1 MTEWLRRLLHFGL
14 LLGMCWAS
22 SAWAVNYTLPAASF
36 PPCGNSWN
44 SAQNSCSV
52 RVVLQVG
59 DTVTA
64 STPLIIRA
72 DTGFELRGNN
82 TLTGVSL
89 QSDYGSVVVE
99 SGGQITGSILSNWG
113 TVTLR
118 GTTVSGSV
126 QGLGAMSFTNSE
138 VGGAVSANNAITAS
152 GSSFSAGVASSNG
165 AVTLTGGS
173 VQGNISSGCCQVTLT
188 NLSVTGNINV
198 SQNNVLLSNATVTGN
213 ITTTNR
219 VELDKSTVYG
229 NVTAATWDKQTIKGT
244 GNSFIYGVCVPATT
258 TPQKLCA
265 EEPAIPQVHHYRLS
279 YSSQALTCRPH
290 NIMVTACS
298 NADCSTTYT
307 GGTSTLTITPGG
319 SPISFTGS
327 TTTTLAI
334 RTAQIVTLGIANA
347 SPSASSDLLCRV
359 DGGAAST
366 NCSLEFAGSG
376 LLVEAPDLLARE
388 TKTLYISA
396 VRKDTSSLECVPAFA
411 DVTREVLLWT
421 KYLDPAPDELIG
433 SPKLRI
439 DITGDDDPAISTNAA
454 NPSLIELDF
463 DPAGQASLPIRYD
476 DAGQLQLNARY
487 LGSATTQDSGL
498 TMTGHGDFV
507 SRPYGFHISIK
518 DQGSSC
524 TAATVEDCEA
534 LEVNGERLMAGD
546 PFDLQIRA
554 VAWQR
559 DDEPRTGT
567 ALHDNPTTPNFQL
580 NGMRLNS
587 LQALPAAG
595 EFEYLNPAGAWV
607 PLTGSYEYNHTAG
620 SMTFRVRQLEVGIF
634 KLGIGE
640 PVVYFGQAIG
650 GGEALIGRFTPAWL
664 GVSSDARLEHACG
677 SFSYQGQVVSF
688 AGGHPAI
695 RVTGYNRQGEETGN
709 YDRGS
714 FWQLPP
720 PQREPYN
727 LSGPAGDPR
736 LGNPRLGDVQ
746 SLPAVADDAG
756 DGSRLFEWREEGV
769 RQADAF
775 LWSMPVLASDANL
788 PLDLNAGGGL
798 LQLRVTQEQLTD
810 LDYIC
815 YRGSDPATGAC
826 QDFVHA
832 FGGTELRLGRLK
844 IHDNSSND
852 ETQELDLPYELQ
864 YLSGWSPALSGQDRE
879 AWIKSEGDSC
889 SLPRL
894 GSVQLEPGSF
904 TGGLAA
910 TNFPNPAGSLEAT
923 TILGAG
929 QPSGLIRL
937 SAPNKQGSVL
947 VSLSGL
953 HGESPEAPWLL
964 YNWKDHSRIGD
975 ELKPPMGKATFGV
988 QSNQRPE
995 IFRRELYR

>member
-1 MTEWLRRLLHFGL
+1 MTERLRRLLHFGL

-44 SAQNSCSV
+44 SAQNSCGV

-64 STPLIIRA
+64 STPLTIRA
-72 DTGFELRGNN
+72 DAGFELRGNN

-89 QSDYGSVVVE
+89 QSDYGRVVVE
-99 SGGQITGSILSNWG
+99 NGGQITGSILSNWG
-113 TVTLR
+113 EVMLS
-118 GTTVSGSV
+118 GSSVSGSV
-126 QGLGAMSFTNSE
+126 QGLGAISFINSQ

-173 VQGNISSGCCQVTLT
+173 VRGNISSGCCRVTLT

-198 SQNNVLLSNATVTGN
+198 SQNDVYLSNTTVTGN

-229 NVTAATWDKQTIKGT
+229 NVTAATGWGDQTIKGT
-244 GNSFIYGVCVPATT
+244 GNSFIYGVCVPAAT
-258 TPQKLCA
+258 TPQKLCTG
-265 EEPAIPQVHHYRLS
+265 EPYLLPIHHYRLS

-290 NIMVTACS
+290 SITVTACS

-307 GGTSTLTITPGG
+307 SGTSSLSITPGG

-334 RTAQIVTLGIANA
+334 RTAQTVTLGVANA
-347 SPSASSDLLCRV
+347 SPGASSDLLCRV

-366 NCSLEFAGSG
+366 NCSLTFADSG

-411 DVTREVLLWT
+411 DVTHSVQLWT
-421 KYLDPAPDELIG
+421 RHLDPDPDELIG
-433 SPKLRI
+433 SPKLFI
-439 DITGDDDPAISTNAA
+439 NDLPISSDSAS
-454 NPSLIELDF
+454 PSVRNLYFHPDGKIR
-463 DPAGQASLPIRYD
+463 ASIRYD

-487 LGSATTQDSGL
+487 LGSAATQDTGL
-498 TMTGHGDFV
+498 MMTGHDDFV

-518 DQGSSC
+518 DQSSSC
-524 TAATVEDCEA
+524 TAATVGGCEA
-534 LEVNGERLMAGD
+534 LEVNGARLMAGD
-546 PFDLQIRA
+546 PFDLNIRA
-554 VAWQR
+554 VAWQS
-559 DDEPRTGT
+559 DGEPRTEV
-567 ALHDNPTTPNFQL
+567 ALRDNPTTPNFQL
-580 NGMRLNS
+580 DGMRLNS
-587 LQALPAAG
+587 LQALPEFSA
-595 EFEYLNPAGAWV
+595 FEYLNPAGAWV
-607 PLTGSYEYNHTAG
+607 PLPGSYEYNHTAG
-620 SMTFRVRQLEVGIF
+620 SMTLRVRQREVGIF

-664 GVSSDARLEHACG
+664 GVSSDASLEHACG
-677 SFSYQGQVVSF
+677 SFSYLGQVIGFV
-688 AGGHPAI
+688 GGHPAI
-695 RVTGYNRQGEETGN
+695 RITGYNRQGEETDN

-714 FWQLPP
+714 FWRLPP
-720 PQREPYN
+720 PQREPYT

-736 LGNPRLGDVQ
+736 LGNPRLGVEQ
-746 SLPAVADDAG
+746 SLPAVADDVSG
-756 DGSRLFEWREEGV
+756 DGSRIFEWREEGV

-775 LWSMPVLASDANL
+775 LWDMPVSASDANL
-788 PLDLNAGGGL
+788 PLDLNTGGGL
-798 LQLRVTQEQLTD
+798 LQLGVTQEQLTD
-810 LDYIC
+810 LDGIC

-844 IHDNSSND
+844 IHDNSSAD
-852 ETQELDLPYELQ
+852 ENQELDLPYELQ
-864 YLSGWSPALSGQDRE
+864 YLSDWNPALSGPDRE
-879 AWIKSEGDSC
+879 VWTKSEGDSC

-894 GSVQLEPGSF
+894 GSVRLEPGSF
-904 TGGLAA
+904 MEGLAE
-910 TNFPNPAGSLEAT
+910 TDFPSPPGSLVEPP
-923 TILGAG
+923 LSGVG

-937 SAPNKQGSVL
+937 LPPGKSGNVL

-953 HGESPEAPWLL
+953 HGGSPEAPWLQ
-964 YNWKDHSRIGD
+964 YNWKDHLRAGD

-988 QSNQRPE
+988 QSNRRPE